1 MKKVIIALLA
11 VLVIVAIGLQVR
23 EIVNAY
29 QVAYKEELVPDK
41 KAVETNTKQRPLYEM
56 DVPKEKRP
64 GFKSY
69 MLLIR
74 QSMVSSL
81 TSSSSI
87 GSMV

>member
-41 KAVETNTKQRPLYEM
+41 KAVETNTKQRPLYEIGRAEG
-56 DVPKEKRP
+56 EKT
-64 GFKSY
+64 GFKSCT
-69 MLLIR
+69 LLIR
-74 QSMVSSL
+74 QSMGSSV